1 MTEDLPDLTP
11 LRLLLRLPQQEAA
24 PEMARLAG
32 NPQITAITLE
42 IPYPPNDR
50 RPGTGSAK
58 PIESGTED
66 QTGFYDHHLDTW

>member
-11 LRLLLRLPQQEAA
+11 RRLLLRLPRQEAA

-32 NPQITAITLE
+32 NPEITANTLE

-50 RPGTGSAK
+50 MARDWISETDRKWDRRS
-58 PIESGTED
+58 D
-66 QTGFYDHHLDTW
+66 RFL